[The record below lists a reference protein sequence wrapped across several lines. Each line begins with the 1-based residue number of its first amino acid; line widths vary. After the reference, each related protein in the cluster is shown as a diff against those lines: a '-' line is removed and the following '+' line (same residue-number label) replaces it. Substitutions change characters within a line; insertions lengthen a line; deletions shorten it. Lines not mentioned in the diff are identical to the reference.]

1 MNKRLLC
8 VLVYNRSARGSVRQQ
23 RSRYGL
29 EELRINEVPE
39 YDQPRAS
46 GNVIITLG
54 AVMSVLL
61 GIPCVIMGL
70 FAVVG
75 FITGEK
81 LIAGSLG
88 ALWGYAAFVGAYEL
102 NRRKFDWERG
112 RQYCD
117 GHLLAG
123 TCAVSVGLA
132 ISGAMHETMPIL
144 AIFPGLSAALQANDG
159 HQKKYRSVIHA
170 VVLAAGLSLA
180 IWFYTNGIIGK
191 VWLDRVES
199 WP

>member
-1 MNKRLLC
+1 MLAC
-8 VLVYNRSARGSVRQQ
+8 GTARQ
-23 RSRYGL
+23 RRIWHDL
-29 EELRINEVPE
+29 EDSPINELPE
-39 YDQPRAS
+39 QIQPRAS
-46 GNVIITLG
+46 GNVIITVG

-70 FAVVG
+70 FAAVG

-112 RQYCD
+112 RQHCD

-144 AIFPGLSAALQANDG
+144 AIFPGLSATLQANDG
-159 HQKKYRSVIHA
+159 HQKKYRSVIHG
-170 VVLAAGLSLA
+170 VVLAAGLSMA
-180 IWFYTNGIIGK
+180 IWFYTNGVIGK
-191 VWLDRVES
+191 VWLDRVET